1 MFILYRIL
9 TIFLNVMAIMLGF
22 SLLMS
27 LAALLSSP
35 VNLLSAFIIISILLY
50 TWFSNKFSRQVLL
63 LKQPV
68 KHSMYDWIRVNG
80 IVCLIYSII
89 ITFVSSFLLMNPGML
104 AQIMQNMPANMPV
117 QAEDMNRLFIFVLVY
132 GIIMLVHVLLTFN
145 YIKKNRSFFVET
157 KE

>member
-1 MFILYRIL
+1 
-9 TIFLNVMAIMLGF
+9 MAIMLGF